1 MLRLL
6 RVLTP
11 TLTMGYLTRTITLR
25 TARHGRS
32 VSNVI
37 WLHPYSPIF
46 IAMLDFRVKG
56 PLPNQT
62 FPLERSFAGNLPVN
76 RKGHPNDTLFF
87 WAYEKSY
94 GSLTTD
100 ADEDCKKSVL
110 FSRSSSYATCTCW
123 KTAHTFCVKTQALD
137 DLA

>member
-6 RVLTP
+6 RTLIL
-11 TLTMGYLTRTITLR
+11 TLTLRYLTGTMTLR
-25 TARHGRS
+25 TARHGKS
-32 VSNVI
+32 VSNVT

-46 IAMLDFRVKG
+46 IVMLDFCVKY

-62 FPLERSFAGNLPVN
+62 FPLERSFAGNLPVD

-87 WAYEKSY
+87 WAFEKSY

-100 ADEDCKKSVL
+100 ADEDCKKSVSCSLDRPHTL
-110 FSRSSSYATCTCW
+110 FGRVGRSLTLVLCNNSGPG
-123 KTAHTFCVKTQALD
+123 
-137 DLA
+137 